1 MHHLLQRMPLIP
13 FRLPVPPLLLL
24 LAFLAWPSDSHE
36 ARHFRHDGCN
46 DRVKALTAR
55 PLTMAGASVAL
66 VLQLRTLV
74 VTRIRSRVRFGPPP
88 PLLLVMLPLL
98 DRVVLLLQPSL
109 EPLRLLH

>member
-1 MHHLLQRMPLIP
+1 MPLIP
-13 FRLPVPPLLLL
+13 FRLTVPLLLLL

-36 ARHFRHDGCN
+36 ARHLRHDGCN

-66 VLQLRTLV
+66 VLLLRLRTLV
-74 VTRIRSRVRFGPPP
+74 VTRIRSRVRFGPAP